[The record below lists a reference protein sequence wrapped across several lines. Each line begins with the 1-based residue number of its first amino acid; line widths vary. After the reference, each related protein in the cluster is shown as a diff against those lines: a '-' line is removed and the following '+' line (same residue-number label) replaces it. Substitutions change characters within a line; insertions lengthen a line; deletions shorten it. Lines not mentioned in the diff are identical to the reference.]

1 MTPVELKY
9 VVEAF
14 NAQDNIHTND
24 RELIAFL
31 VPDGSVRY
39 INNVV
44 IREIDSDGNLIVI
57 DVQNGDVIA
66 AETILRFKKV

>member
-1 MTPVELKY
+1 PEELKY
-9 VVEAF
+9 VVETF
-14 NAQDNIHTND
+14 NSQDKIHTND
-24 RELIAFL
+24 RELIAFF
-31 VPDGSVRY
+31 VPDGSVQH

-66 AETILRFKKV
+66 ADTILRFEKV